1 MMKQEWSDS
10 MKNVQI
16 MNEKELEK
24 KQVLV
29 NQLER
34 YRLSI
39 SLIII
44 SIIVGN

>member
-1 MMKQEWSDS
+1 MLKFIGKINNFQMMKQEWSDN

-29 NQLER
+29 SQLER
-34 YRLSI
+34 
-39 SLIII
+39 
-44 SIIVGN
+44 